1 MSATS
6 KTGRGA
12 SRLAAIALVMLAGT
26 ASSAVAQDKAERVLS
41 IGGAVTEIIYAL
53 GEEDRLIGRD
63 STSSYPEAALELPD
77 VGYMRALAP
86 EGVLSIKPDLILARE
101 GSGPPEAVEVIRSA
115 GIPFVD
121 VPEKFTAD
129 GIGDAVDAVAGALGV
144 EEKGEALHAEISAQ
158 MTQLAETVSG
168 IDEKKRVLFILSMQG
183 GRIMAS
189 GTGTAANGI
198 IELADAE
205 NAIVDF
211 EGYKQLTDEAIITI
225 DPDAI
230 LMMDRDGELDTPPE
244 TVFAH
249 PAIATTKAGKDKA
262 LIRMNGLYLLGF
274 GPRTASAALDLA
286 KALYGDD
293 IH

>member
-1 MSATS
+1 MIAIT

-12 SRLAAIALVMLAGT
+12 SRLAAIALVSLVGT
-26 ASSAVAQDKAERVLS
+26 AHPVIAQDKAERVLS
-41 IGGAVTEIIYAL
+41 IGGAVTEIVYAL
-53 GEEDRLIGRD
+53 GEEGRLIGRD
-63 STSSYPEAALELPD
+63 STSSYPQAATALPD

-86 EGVLSIKPDLILARE
+86 EGVLSIEPDLILARE
-101 GSGPPEAVEVIRSA
+101 GSGPPEAIEVLRSA

-121 VPEKFTAD
+121 VPEDFTAE
-129 GIGDAVDAVAGALGV
+129 GIGDAIDVVADALGV
-144 EEKGEALHAEISAQ
+144 EEKGAALRAEISAQ
-158 MTQLAETVSG
+158 MKQLAETMSG
-168 IDEKKRVLFILSMQG
+168 IGEKKRVLFILSMQD

-198 IELADAE
+198 IELAGAE

-211 EGYKQLTDEAIITI
+211 EGYKQVTDEAIITV

-230 LMMDRDGELDTPPE
+230 LMMDRVGDHGTDPDTL
-244 TVFAH
+244 FAH
-249 PAIATTKAGKDKA
+249 PAIATTQAAKDKA
-262 LIRMNGLYLLGF
+262 LVRMDGLYLLGF

-293 IH
+293 FH